1 MAMEIESSPGRHHQ
15 SRGEL
20 LADQCERHQADTDEK
35 NQMVQ
40 AAKSLFLI
48 LSALFPIV
56 DPLGGSPI
64 FLAMTREYSPSTRRA
79 LSWRI
84 AMNSFFLLVGSYF
97 IGTHILSFFGISL
110 PVVQVGGGLIVISTG
125 WALLKQG
132 GDDAQK
138 KVKRNIQQ
146 KDPFHN
152 AFYPLTLPLTVGPG
166 SISVAITL
174 GANAPHHQGLNLLS
188 ILTAIAG
195 SVLLAVSIFLCYGFA
210 DRLGRMLGATGMTV
224 IIQLT
229 SFLLVCIGV
238 QILWNGASALLTSLS
253 LHMR

>member
-1 MAMEIESSPGRHHQ
+1 MIE
-15 SRGEL
+15 
-20 LADQCERHQADTDEK
+20 
-35 NQMVQ
+35 

-64 FLAMTREYSPSTRRA
+64 FLAMTREYSPSMRRA
-79 LSWRI
+79 LSLRI

-97 IGTHILSFFGISL
+97 IGIRILSFFGISL

-125 WALLKQG
+125 WALLKQSY
-132 GDDAQK
+132 DDDPKGAATNLQPT
-138 KVKRNIQQ
+138 
-146 KDPFHN
+146 DPFHN

-174 GANAPHHQGLNLLS
+174 GANAPHHQGFNFVG
-188 ILTAIAG
+188 ILIAVVG
-195 SVLLAVSIFLCYGFA
+195 SALLAASIFLCYGFA
-210 DRLGRMLGATGMTV
+210 DRLGRILGRTGMTV
-224 IIQLT
+224 ILQLT

-238 QILWNGASALLTSLS
+238 QILWNGASALLASLPFHS
-253 LHMR
+253 R

>member
-1 MAMEIESSPGRHHQ
+1 VI
-15 SRGEL
+15 
-20 LADQCERHQADTDEK
+20 
-35 NQMVQ
+35 Q

-64 FLAMTREYSPSTRRA
+64 FLAMTPDYSPSTRRA
-79 LSWRI
+79 LSLRI

-110 PVVQVGGGLIVISTG
+110 PVVQVGGGLVVISTG
-125 WALLKQG
+125 WSLLKQG
-132 GDDAQK
+132 NKDDQK
-138 KVKRNIQQ
+138 GAKSMQPV
-146 KDPFHN
+146 DPFSN

-174 GANAPHHQGLNLLS
+174 GANAPHHQGIDLIG
-188 ILTAIAG
+188 ILTAIVG
-195 SVLLAVSIFLCYGFA
+195 SILLAASIFLCYGFA
-210 DRLGRMLGATGMTV
+210 DRLGRVLGRTGMTV
-224 IIQLT
+224 IVQLT

-238 QILWNGASALLTSLS
+238 QILWNGASALLVSLS
-253 LHMR
+253 AHLH

>member
-1 MAMEIESSPGRHHQ
+1 MLEAG
-15 SRGEL
+15 
-20 LADQCERHQADTDEK
+20 
-35 NQMVQ
+35 
-40 AAKSLFLI
+40 KSLFLI

-64 FLAMTREYSPSTRRA
+64 FLAMTREYAPGTRRA
-79 LSWRI
+79 LSLRI
-84 AMNSFFLLVGSYF
+84 AMNSFFLLVGAYF
-97 IGTHILSFFGISL
+97 IGTHILSFFGISI

-132 GDDAQK
+132 NDDGQKGVNK
-138 KVKRNIQQ
+138 KVQPQ
-146 KDPFHN
+146 DPFHN

-174 GANAPHHQGLNLLS
+174 GANAPHQQGVNVWS
-188 ILTAIAG
+188 VLTPIVG
-195 SVLLAVSIFLCYGFA
+195 SVLLAASIFLCYGFA
-210 DRLGRMLGATGMTV
+210 DRLARVFGATGMTV
-224 IIQLT
+224 IMQLT

-238 QILWNGASALLTSLS
+238 QILWNGASALLISLP

>member
-1 MAMEIESSPGRHHQ
+1 LSERAEG
-15 SRGEL
+15 SREAWRNIL
-20 LADQCERHQADTDEK
+20 VE
-35 NQMVQ
+35 

-64 FLAMTREYSPSTRRA
+64 FLSMTREYSPSTRRA
-79 LSWRI
+79 LSLRI

-97 IGTHILSFFGISL
+97 IGTHILSFFGISI

-132 GDDAQK
+132 NDDDQK
-138 KVKRNIQQ
+138 GANTKIQP
-146 KDPFHN
+146 KDPFRN

-174 GANAPHHQGLNLLS
+174 GANAPHHPGFHILS
-188 ILTAIAG
+188 IVTAIVG
-195 SVLLAVSIFLCYGFA
+195 SLLLGASIFLCYGFA
-210 DRLGRMLGATGMTV
+210 DRLARALGATGMTV
-224 IIQLT
+224 ILQLT
-229 SFLLVCIGV
+229 AFLLVCIGV
-238 QILWNGASALLTSLS
+238 QILWNGASALLISLS
-253 LHMR
+253 THLR